1 MVVQPDKVSRMPQR
15 SQRPRRS
22 SKHKHDKNDQNDK
35 KKKIKKKA
43 NPKIKQVIKMFGIGL
58 ASAISFNLFILLL
71 LNSNTVKRKITQYA
85 KKIYTRVTRT
95 DPLYKG
101 LNLIVSYTNKFAE
114 TSRLAFQYLNPQVLM
129 HTFQQAISNNY
140 TEENLNNQ
148 LTKALRNA
156 GVYVSNT
163 ISSTYNGAQSVYNR
177 VITNA
182 PMVPMHMPGEW
193 PEEQLPALT
202 YHNVSNREITELTNN
217 TQEPLTFFNRLYNLR
232 FF

>member
-1 MVVQPDKVSRMPQR
+1 MNKVNQR
-15 SQRPRRS
+15 SQRPQRS
-22 SKHKHDKNDQNDK
+22 SKNYKPDKPDKNDK
-35 KKKIKKKA
+35 KKSKKKVKKKD

-85 KKIYTRVTRT
+85 KKIYTKVTRT

-114 TSRLAFQYLNPQVLM
+114 TSRLAFQYLNPQILM

-156 GVYVSNT
+156 GVYVGNT

-193 PEEQLPALT
+193 PEEQPV